1 MTYICIIVGVD
12 ILYVEI
18 IRTKVEDVALIVW
31 SHVFRLFESI

>member
-12 ILYVEI
+12 ILNVEI
-18 IRTKVEDVALIVW
+18 IRTEVEDVALIVR